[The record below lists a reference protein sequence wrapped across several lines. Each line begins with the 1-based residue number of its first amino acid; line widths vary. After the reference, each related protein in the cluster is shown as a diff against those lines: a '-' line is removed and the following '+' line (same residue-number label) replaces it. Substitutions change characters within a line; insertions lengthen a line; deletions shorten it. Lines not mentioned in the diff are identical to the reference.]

1 MLSLASL
8 ARFASNLTV
17 ANGEDDDGTGD
28 GAEVAGLLVNA
39 DVGRFKP
46 LNPGFDGSLEVG
58 AATSSDVAID
68 ARESGRGIE
77 P

>member
-1 MLSLASL
+1 M
-8 ARFASNLTV
+8 
-17 ANGEDDDGTGD
+17 
-28 GAEVAGLLVNA
+28 AGLLVNA

>member
-1 MLSLASL
+1 M
-8 ARFASNLTV
+8 
-17 ANGEDDDGTGD
+17 
-28 GAEVAGLLVNA
+28 AGLLVNT
-39 DVGRFKP
+39 DVGHFKP
-46 LNPGFDGSLEVG
+46 LDPNFNGSFEVR